1 MTSRAGLV
9 MHVHHRWGATT
20 CEDCGL
26 KQALSLPHVLF
37 SQHSNIVGAYPNSK
51 STPRHMH
58 AAFNL
63 PCPSIATSQF
73 AGAAS
78 GRAQLLRSAAAAVQG
93 ECPATAVPAPTDAD
107 VELCTAPQNDAP
119 LGNSAQGLHTDA
131 CGRAAASTE
140 CTDTVLADAAGS
152 TVIPAWCLEYDR
164 NRSVAVFDCPA
175 SAPPLQAA
183 HAYCSQSNRTAECG
197 NEFCVGGDTVRSPA
211 GAAAYML
218 HVKLK
223 NTTCEY
229 SSSEPSSRVEM

>member
-1 MTSRAGLV
+1 MRTNQRVVIQYHGR
-9 MHVHHRWGATT
+9 HTG
-20 CEDCGL
+20 
-26 KQALSLPHVLF
+26 
-37 SQHSNIVGAYPNSK
+37 SQFTGPNL
-51 STPRHMH
+51 TV
-58 AAFNL
+58 
-63 PCPSIATSQF
+63 ATSC
-73 AGAAS
+73 S
-78 GRAQLLRSAAAAVQG
+78 RMHVQG

-107 VELCTAPQNDAP
+107 VELCTALQNDAP

-131 CGRAAASTE
+131 CGRAAANTE

-152 TVIPAWCLEYDR
+152 TVVPAWCLDYDH
-164 NRSVAVFDCPA
+164 NRSVAVFNCPA
-175 SAPPLQAA
+175 SEPPVQAA
-183 HAYCSQSNRTAECG
+183 HVYCSQSNRTAECG